1 MVGNHFIYGI
11 YFWNRFLP
19 VFIIYILIFY
29 FLIYFAEVSEVV
41 DAIVYL
47 LSNHSS
53 MINGI
58 TLPVDGGFLAT

>member
-1 MVGNHFIYGI
+1 MVDNHFIYGI
-11 YFWNRFLP
+11 YFWNRFLL
-19 VFIIYILIFY
+19 VLLFIFY
-29 FLIYFAEVSEVV
+29 PILIYFAEVFEVV

-47 LSNHSS
+47 LSDHSS